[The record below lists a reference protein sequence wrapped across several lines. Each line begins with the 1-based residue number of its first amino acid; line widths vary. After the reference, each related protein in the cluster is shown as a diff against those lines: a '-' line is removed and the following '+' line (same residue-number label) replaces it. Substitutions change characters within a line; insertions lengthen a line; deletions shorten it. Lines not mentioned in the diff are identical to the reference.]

1 MFKQAQNNKLWNIH
15 LSTIFSSNDPSEDD
29 FKRLIRSLYGLS
41 DWSFCIFSWWVS
53 KVPTISFWC
62 NLFCWRRQSSDN
74 PYIKDNNSQS
84 HINYEYWNESIFTN
98 LKSFPMVIFQLRQRG
113 TLIFNTYNFHIHSN
127 RNWLYTSIMYVQQ
140 IKIQKSFWNLKTFN
154 EKSKWNVWNTIKLP
168 FKS

>member
-15 LSTIFSSNDPSEDD
+15 PSTIFSSKAPSEID
-29 FKRLIRSLYGLS
+29 FKGLIRSLCGLS

-84 HINYEYWNESIFTN
+84 HINYEFRNESIFTK
-98 LKSFPMVIFQLRQRG
+98 LKSFPMVKFSALSSLH
-113 TLIFNTYNFHIHSN
+113 LIKHQKYYKINQSDKIH
-127 RNWLYTSIMYVQQ
+127 R
-140 IKIQKSFWNLKTFN
+140 KILT
-154 EKSKWNVWNTIKLP
+154 
-168 FKS
+168 